1 MSTAA
6 PPPPPE
12 GPRLDEVVRA
22 TTSAVVQAVIELLR
36 VVRAEVEAA
45 QRSGAAFVGRV
56 LGALGRSA
64 RLAVRGARDMAI
76 ALVFAILGLIV
87 LSIFL
92 VAALNRFLGD
102 PWGTGVTALL
112 LLLGAAVF
120 WMRSRAA
127 FHGIEKEARDLQGQL
142 K

>member
-1 MSTAA
+1 MSHAAA

-36 VVRAEVEAA
+36 VVRAEIEAA
-45 QRSGAAFVGRV
+45 QASGAAFVGRV

-64 RLAVRGARDMAI
+64 KLAMRGVRDTLI
-76 ALVFAILGLIV
+76 AAVFAVLGLIV

-92 VAALNRFLGD
+92 VAALNKLLGD
-102 PWGTGVTALL
+102 PWGTGATALL
-112 LLLGAAVF
+112 LLVAAALF
-120 WMRSRAA
+120 GLRARSA
-127 FHGIEKEARDLQGQL
+127 FHGIEDEARRLQE
-142 K
+142 